1 MRTARRI
8 GRVGAALVSV
18 ALIVACS
25 EGGSGVG
32 APPPTSSPP
41 PTPSPPASPPPPS
54 GVFDSNA
61 KTARFLT
68 QATFGPMEGDVA
80 QLTGTEAADWFV
92 SELGK
97 PATLHLPYIQSIIA
111 EDEAADPVGERGYYS
126 FSSPGMAFWRNAISA
141 DDQLRQRMAF
151 ALSEILVISTTV
163 DELLIF
169 PEAVGYYQDIL
180 TRNAFGNYR
189 DLLEEVTYSPAMGY
203 FLTYLQNQK
212 GDAATGRVPDE
223 NYAREIMQLFS
234 IGLVELTPTGEP
246 VMNGGE
252 PVETYTNDDITGLAR
267 VFTGL
272 SLSGP
277 NFFYRFDELDQG
289 ALTSPMQMFPAFH
302 SDLEKSFLGTTI
314 PAGTGGTES
323 IDMALD
329 AIFDH
334 PNVGPFIGRQL
345 IQRFVTSDPS
355 PAYVGRVTAAFDT
368 GTYTLP
374 DGTGVGEG
382 RRGDLAATIA
392 AVLFDDEAR
401 ADAAANANAF
411 GKVREPVLRFVHWAR
426 AFDAQTITPEH
437 TITLWDT
444 SSPGA
449 LAQHPYR
456 APSVFNFY
464 RPGYI
469 APGTQSGDAGMT
481 VPELQIVNASSVAGY
496 ANFMTFFA
504 LEFSRFAQ
512 DNTFVTANDAQN
524 SLRPDYTDEIALAD
538 DPAALVSHLDDLLTY
553 GMMSDETKSEI
564 ETAIEN
570 IALANGDPDYDG
582 ARFRVQIAVLM
593 AMTSPDY
600 IVQR

>member
-1 MRTARRI
+1 MARTQR
-8 GRVGAALVSV
+8 RVGRFVAAIVSIALVAS
-18 ALIVACS
+18 CS
-25 EGGSGVG
+25 ESGSGG
-32 APPPTSSPP
+32 GSPP
-41 PTPSPPASPPPPS
+41 PTGGPTPPPPPPPPPPS
-54 GVFDSNA
+54 SVFDTQA

-68 QATFGPMEGDVA
+68 QSTFGPTETDVA
-80 QLTGTEAADWFV
+80 QLTGSEASDWFV
-92 SELGK
+92 AELGK
-97 PATLHLPYIQSIIA
+97 PATLHLPYIQAIIA
-111 EDEAADPVGERGYYS
+111 QDEAMDPVGERGFFSYS
-126 FSSPGMAFWRNAISA
+126 APGMAFWRNAISA

-169 PEAVGYYQDIL
+169 PESVGYYQDIL
-180 TRNAFGNYR
+180 TRNALGNYR

-212 GDAATGRVPDE
+212 GDPATGRVPDE
-223 NYAREIMQLFS
+223 NYAREVMQLFS
-234 IGLVELTPTGEP
+234 IGLIELGPDGEP
-246 VMNGGE
+246 VMSGGE

-272 SLSGP
+272 SLDTP
-277 NFFYRFDELDQG
+277 NFFFRFDDITQG
-289 ALTSPMQMFPAFH
+289 ALTSPMRVFPAFH

-314 PAGTGGTES
+314 PAGAGGTES

-355 PAYVGRVTAAFDT
+355 PAYVGRVAAAFNA
-368 GTYTLP
+368 GTYALP
-374 DGTGVGEG
+374 DGTNVGAGV
-382 RRGDLAATIA
+382 RGDLAATIA

-401 ADAAANANAF
+401 SDAAMAADTF
-411 GKVREPVLRFVHWAR
+411 GKVREPVLRFVNWAR
-426 AFDAQTITPEH
+426 AFNAQSVTPEH
-437 TITLWDT
+437 TIVLWDA
-444 SSPGA
+444 SSPSA

-464 RPGYI
+464 RPGYV
-469 APGTQSGDAGMT
+469 APGTQSGAAGLT

-496 ANFMTFFA
+496 ANYMTFFA
-504 LEFSRFAQ
+504 LEFAQFAQ
-512 DNTFVTANDAQN
+512 DNAFVSADDARN
-524 SLRPDYTDEIALAD
+524 SLRPDYSAEIALAD
-538 DPAALVSHLDDLLTY
+538 NPSALIDRLDELLTY
-553 GMMSDETKSEI
+553 GMMSDETKADI
-564 ETAIEN
+564 DAALQN
-570 IALANGDPDYDG
+570 IPLANGDPDYDG

-600 IVQR
+600 LVQR

>member
-1 MRTARRI
+1 MRTAKRI
-8 GRVGAALVSV
+8 GRVGAVLFS
-18 ALIVACS
+18 IVLMAACS
-25 EGGSGVG
+25 EGGSGAG
-32 APPPTSSPP
+32 APPPTGSPP
-41 PTPSPPASPPPPS
+41 PPPPPAPPPPPPS
-54 GVFDSNA
+54 GVFDTNA
-61 KTARFLT
+61 KTARFLS
-68 QATFGPMEGDVA
+68 QATFGPMEPDVA
-80 QLTGTEAADWFV
+80 QLSGTEAADWFV
-92 SELGK
+92 AELAK
-97 PATLHLPYIQSIIA
+97 PATLHLPYIQTIIA

-163 DELLIF
+163 DELSIF
-169 PEAVGYYQDIL
+169 PETVGYYQDIL
-180 TRNAFGNYR
+180 TRNALGNYR

-223 NYAREIMQLFS
+223 NYAREVMQLFS
-234 IGLVELTPTGEP
+234 IGLVELTPTGAP
-246 VMNGGE
+246 VMSGGE

-277 NFFYRFDELDQG
+277 NFFYRFDELDQDV
-289 ALTSPMQMFPAFH
+289 LTSPMEMFPAFH

-355 PAYVGRVTAAFDT
+355 PAYVGRVTAAFDA

-374 DGTGVGEG
+374 DGASVGEG

-401 ADAAANANAF
+401 ADAAMNANAF

-426 AFDAQTITPEH
+426 AFDAQSITPEH

-444 SSPGA
+444 SNPGA

-469 APGTQSGDAGMT
+469 APGTQSGDAGLT

-512 DNTFVTANDAQN
+512 DNTFVTADDAQN

-538 DPAALVSHLDDLLTY
+538 DPAVLVDHLDDLLVY
-553 GMMSDETKSEI
+553 GMMSDETKADI

-570 IALANGDPDYDG
+570 IALTNGDPDYDG